1 MTEEPAPIPLRDEL
15 TARERYALVFHGL
28 LVLGG
33 VPDTAV
39 ALVRW
44 ARRERGVQLG
54 PTLVTLLVS
63 AALPRLGR
71 AALRTPGRRGVAARV
86 GLALDVPVLPV
97 AADSSRA
104 TVVGRPHPLWQLAV
118 SAAVRVVSACLTALP
133 VALAVARRRRQGLSA
148 A

>member
-15 TARERYALVFHGL
+15 TARERYALAFHGL
-28 LVLGG
+28 LVLGS

-54 PTLVTLLVS
+54 PTLVTLLLS
-63 AALPRLGR
+63 AALPRPGR
-71 AALRTPGRRGVAARV
+71 AALRTPGRRGVA
-86 GLALDVPVLPV
+86 
-97 AADSSRA
+97 
-104 TVVGRPHPLWQLAV
+104 
-118 SAAVRVVSACLTALP
+118 VRVVSACALVLP
-133 VALAVARRRRQGLSA
+133 VALAVARRRREGLSA